1 MRVRGPTQ
9 VRTRMRVN
17 LMYTYTQKHTTH
29 KHASC
34 PNNQMLAM
42 IADPVLGRNHFKMYS
57 QRFLEAEKK
66 GSKEDD
72 REEEVEEEEEVVEEV
87 VEEEEEEEEEEESG
101 EESGEEENDDGG
113 DDDDDD
119 DEAETTGYVPSRED
133 REGGPKTVP
142 YVVPWYLE
150 PGDW

>member
-1 MRVRGPTQ
+1 
-9 VRTRMRVN
+9 
-17 LMYTYTQKHTTH
+17 
-29 KHASC
+29 
-34 PNNQMLAM
+34 MLAM

-87 VEEEEEEEEEEESG
+87 VEEEEESG

>member
-1 MRVRGPTQ
+1 MS
-9 VRTRMRVN
+9 TRMRVN
-17 LMYTYTQKHTTH
+17 LMYTYTQKHTSH

-72 REEEVEEEEEVVEEV
+72 WEEEVEVEEEEVEEEEE
-87 VEEEEEEEEEEESG
+87 EEERR
-101 EESGEEENDDGG
+101 
-113 DDDDDD
+113 
-119 DEAETTGYVPSRED
+119 AER
-133 REGGPKTVP
+133 RRMMM
-142 YVVPWYLE
+142 VVVMMMMMMRQRLQAMCPRGRTARAAHPQSHMWYH
-150 PGDW
+150 GI

>member
-1 MRVRGPTQ
+1 VCDTQ

-72 REEEVEEEEEVVEEV
+72 REEEVEEEEE
-87 VEEEEEEEEEEESG
+87 ESG

>member
-1 MRVRGPTQ
+1 MCDTQ

-17 LMYTYTQKHTTH
+17 LMYTYSQKHTTH

-72 REEEVEEEEEVVEEV
+72 REEEV
-87 VEEEEEEEEEEESG
+87 EEEEEEESG

>member
-1 MRVRGPTQ
+1 MCDTQ

-17 LMYTYTQKHTTH
+17 LMYTYSQKHTTH

-66 GSKEDD
+66 GSKEED
-72 REEEVEEEEEVVEEV
+72 REEEV
-87 VEEEEEEEEEEESG
+87 EESG

-113 DDDDDD
+113 GGDDDDD

-133 REGGPKTVP
+133 REGGPSTVP